1 MEEKKKKE
9 EAKEVF
15 EILRDGKKI
24 KKIIRGR
31 FFEDFE
37 VGERYYHHWGRT
49 LTESDNILF
58 STLTMNYNPTYFN
71 DEWAKKMGY
80 KRAVINPL
88 LVFNTVLGMSVEDLS
103 EQALALLGYTDI
115 KFPKPVYPGE
125 TIFAFSEVIEKR
137 ESKSRPEAGI
147 VTFKT
152 VGVNQDGEI
161 VVEYKRSVL
170 VKRREFIKKELEG

>member
-1 MEEKKKKE
+1 MAKIES
-9 EAKEVF
+9 KEVF
-15 EILRDGKKI
+15 EIERDGKKV
-24 KKIIRGR
+24 KKVIRGR

-49 LTESDNILF
+49 LTQSDNILF
-58 STLTMNYNPTYFN
+58 TTLTMNYNPIYFN
-71 DEWAKKMGY
+71 EEWAKKMGY
-80 KRAVINPL
+80 KGIVINHL

-115 KFPKPVYPGE
+115 KFKKPVYPGD

-137 ESKSRPEAGI
+137 ESQSRPEAGI

-152 VGVNQDGEI
+152 VGINQNGE
-161 VVEYKRSVL
+161 VVIEYKRSVL
-170 VKRREFIKKELEG
+170 VKKREFIKKELE